1 MRLARVIS
9 NIKKL
14 KKEGRKSARAA
25 NRTKRKKCHVTRN
38 SAARLPPPA
47 GQAGR
52 AAARAGGSAR
62 ASALARSPLP
72 PVRVSEAAAPP
83 AVSERALQQA
93 LLALDADNRVLRRK
107 LADAGTAAKAAWRV
121 SGV

>member
-1 MRLARVIS
+1 M
-9 NIKKL
+9 
-14 KKEGRKSARAA
+14 
-25 NRTKRKKCHVTRN
+25 
-38 SAARLPPPA
+38 
-47 GQAGR
+47 
-52 AAARAGGSAR
+52 

-107 LADAGTAAKAAWRV
+107 LADAGTAAEAAWRV